1 MAGSRRQPIVKD
13 PQAALWL
20 GVGFYLLGTLFL
32 WDAHE
37 GRGKERPFILRW
49 LPGA

>member
-1 MAGSRRQPIVKD
+1 MARKPIVKD
-13 PQAALWL
+13 RHTAVVL

-37 GRGKERPFILRW
+37 HRGKDRPFALRF

>member
-1 MAGSRRQPIVKD
+1 MAPRRAFIANQRT
-13 PQAALWL
+13 ALYL
-20 GVGFYLLGTLFL
+20 GIGFYLAGTWCL

-37 GRGKERPFILRW
+37 HRGKDRPFALRW

>member
-1 MAGSRRQPIVKD
+1 MSRKKPIVKN
-13 PQAALWL
+13 QRHALYV
-20 GVGFYLLGTLFL
+20 GIGFYLLGTLFL

-37 GRGKERPFILRW
+37 HRGKDRPFALRW

>member
-1 MAGSRRQPIVKD
+1 MAKGKPHIANQRT
-13 PQAALWL
+13 AFWL
-20 GVGFYLLGTLFL
+20 GVGFYLAGTFCL

-37 GRGKERPFILRW
+37 HRGKDRPFILRW

>member
-1 MAGSRRQPIVKD
+1 MARSRPFIKNQ
-13 PQAALWL
+13 QTAFWL
-20 GVGFYLLGTLFL
+20 GIGLYLAGTWCL

-37 GRGKERPFILRW
+37 HRGKNRPFALRW